1 MTKETNFAGK
11 EGTEAM
17 TEKYKQKA
25 YQEEEPKDWWGDFL
39 KELKV
44 KYGKDKSKREDG
56 TDSEDANTHKTDI

>member
-1 MTKETNFAGK
+1 
-11 EGTEAM
+11 M

-44 KYGKDKSKREDG
+44 KYGKDKGKREDG
-56 TDSEDANTHKTDI
+56 THSEDANTHKTDI

>member
-1 MTKETNFAGK
+1 
-11 EGTEAM
+11 M

-25 YQEEEPKDWWGDFL
+25 YQEEDGVDWWGDFL

-56 TDSEDANTHKTDI
+56 TDSEDAPTYKVDV